1 MSAHRTPLKKVRGL
15 GSARSGTGHWWVQR
29 LTALALIPLALW
41 FVWNAVGLLGA
52 DLRLARDFV
61 GAPLNAVLLVL
72 SVITLCWHSFLGV
85 QVVVEDY
92 VRGEAL
98 KLTTLVALKFVHI
111 ILAAAGVFAVLSVA
125 FGG

>member
-15 GSARSGTGHWWVQR
+15 GSARSGVGHWWVQR

-41 FVWNAVGLLGA
+41 FVWHAVGLLGA

-61 GAPLNAVLLVL
+61 GAPVNAVLLVL
-72 SVITLCWHSFLGV
+72 SVITLFWHSFLGV
-85 QVVVEDY
+85 QVVIEDY
-92 VRGEAL
+92 VHGEARRL
-98 KLTTLVALKFVHI
+98 VTLVVLKFIHI

-125 FGG
+125 LGG